1 MFNWHTPCTSGP
13 CSKILFGGL
22 TLKAIRLITIF
33 SLCLLL
39 KASLLVAEE
48 KPVVEEKPPTSET
61 TSSNVKVTTAPVVT
75 TANGVRVETRTVETQ
90 PLKEEEKPSS
100 HQRHFQG
107 SSETKIENNITIDGR
122 GLAYGAAVPAIAPA
136 LATAVA
142 NEVVASRPL
151 TITPVAGLTAYQG
164 YGYNSVSNRGTVGVI
179 LDIPLI
185 SLLSIE
191 AEGQYTRFSS
201 SSSWGASRG
210 FSQYSGGGNAKLTL
224 GRGLL
229 QPYLGAGMMA
239 VYYEGLSNANDT
251 YYSQTNRVI
260 GAGQLIAGA
269 DLNLFGGI
277 AIGARGEWLHPMTNL
292 PASSRDQN
300 SFDPMTSNFYRL
312 LGTLK
317 VSF

>member
-22 TLKAIRLITIF
+22 ALKTIRLVTIF
-33 SLCLLL
+33 SVCLLL
-39 KASLLVAEE
+39 KASLLLAEE
-48 KPVVEEKPPTSET
+48 KPVTEEKKAVSET
-61 TSSNVKVTTAPVVT
+61 TTSNVKVTEAPVVT

-90 PLKEEEKPSS
+90 PLKEDKPTE
-100 HQRHFQG
+100 HPRHFQG
-107 SSETKIENNITIDGR
+107 SSETKIENHITIDGR
-122 GLAYGAAVPAIAPA
+122 GLAYGAALPAVAPA

-151 TITPVAGLTAYQG
+151 TITPVAGFTAYQG
-164 YGYNSVSNRGTVGVI
+164 YGYNQVSNRGTVGVI

-201 SSSWGASRG
+201 NSSWGTNRG
-210 FSQYSGGGNAKLTL
+210 FSQYSGGGNAKITL

-239 VYYEGLSNANDT
+239 IYYEGLSNSNDT
-251 YYSQTNRVI
+251 YSSQSNRVM

-269 DLNLFGGI
+269 DLSLFGGI
-277 AIGARGEWLHPMTNL
+277 SIGARGEWLHPMTNL
-292 PASSRDQN
+292 PASSTDQN
-300 SFDPMTSNFYRL
+300 NFDPMTSNFYRL
-312 LGTLK
+312 LGTVK